1 MTVFTLDESKR
12 FHDNAIAFL
21 ESAKKIDPDM
31 AKILE
36 DNWEKLLSVVR
47 TGERDTKARTTF
59 NESIA
64 AALDEIL
71 SQEAEDE

>member
-21 ESAKKIDPDM
+21 EKVKEIDPDM

-36 DNWEKLLSVVR
+36 ANWDQLLSIVQA
-47 TGERDTKARTTF
+47 GERDTKARTAF

-64 AALDEIL
+64 AALDTSI
-71 SQEAEDE
+71 SQEVEKE